1 VACEGEGGLA
11 EEEWGLVFAG
21 WIFEL
26 NSRGLG
32 ASMISRRILRVIGF
46 GFVLSFAAMVQAK
59 TVTLGSADNRTDVSL
74 NLGDTLVVELSSGDV
89 NGFGW
94 VLHLP
99 KESGL
104 SALNGDVV
112 PANKKAAVPVKI
124 SRFRFNAAKVGDSS
138 LVLGFETEDKV
149 AGAAPQDTSAYSVR
163 VHIAAGAPRVGT
175 AILLGVYKGTLP
187 CADCEGLDT
196 VLRLYAKGKFDTTYA
211 FYVRTQ
217 TYRGAPKG
225 DVTFSDRGDWAV
237 LRGDA
242 EDDNATVYQL
252 NPDDEQHSEALL
264 VQDGGA
270 SLVQLGRDLEAI
282 DTTMNVTLKRV
293 P

>member
-1 VACEGEGGLA
+1 
-11 EEEWGLVFAG
+11 
-21 WIFEL
+21 
-26 NSRGLG
+26 
-32 ASMISRRILRVIGF
+32 MILRRALVVMGF
-46 GFVLSFAAMVQAK
+46 GFVLTFAAAVQAK

-94 VLHLP
+94 VLHLA

-104 SALNGDVV
+104 SALNNDVV
-112 PANKKAAVPVKI
+112 PADKKAAVPGKI
-124 SRFRFNAAKVGDSS
+124 NRFRFNAAKVGDSA
-138 LVLGFETEDKV
+138 LVFGFETAEKV
-149 AGAAPQDTSAYSVR
+149 PGAAPQDTSAYSVR
-163 VHIAAGAPRVGT
+163 VHIVAGAPRVGT
-175 AILLGVYKGTLP
+175 AILLGTYKGTLP

-196 VLRLYAKGKFDTTYA
+196 VLRLYAKSKFDTTYA
-211 FYVRTQ
+211 YYVRTQ

-225 DVTFSDRGDWAV
+225 DVTYSDRGDWTV

-242 EDDNATVYQL
+242 DDDNATVYQL
-252 NPDDEQHSEALL
+252 NPDDEQHAEALL

-270 SLVQLGRDLEAI
+270 SLVQLGKDLEAI

-293 P
+293 GSGQ

>member
-1 VACEGEGGLA
+1 MAFRKILMVVALVALAGG
-11 EEEWGLVFAG
+11 
-21 WIFEL
+21 
-26 NSRGLG
+26 
-32 ASMISRRILRVIGF
+32 
-46 GFVLSFAAMVQAK
+46 AAIHAK

-104 SALNGDVV
+104 TALNNEVLSVD
-112 PANKKAAVPVKI
+112 KKSTVPVQVK
-124 SRFRFNAAKVGDSS
+124 RFRFNAAKVGDSA
-138 LVLGFETEDKV
+138 LVFGFETAEKV
-149 AGAAPQDTSAYSVR
+149 PGAAPQDTSAYSVR
-163 VHIAAGAPRVGT
+163 VHIASGAPRVGT

-196 VLRLYAKGKFDTTYA
+196 VLRLYTKSKVDFTYA
-211 FYVRTQ
+211 YYVRTQ
-217 TYRGAPKG
+217 TYRGATHG
-225 DVTFSDRGDWAV
+225 DVTISDRGEWAL

-242 EDDNATVYQL
+242 DDEDATVYQL
-252 NPDDEQHSEALL
+252 NPDDEKRSEALV
-264 VQDGGA
+264 VQDKGA
-270 SLVQLGRDLEAI
+270 SLMQLDRDIKPI

>member
-1 VACEGEGGLA
+1 MT
-11 EEEWGLVFAG
+11 F
-21 WIFEL
+21 
-26 NSRGLG
+26 
-32 ASMISRRILRVIGF
+32 RRILGVIGV
-46 GFVLSFAAMVQAK
+46 GVVLAFAAVVQAK

-74 NLGDTLVVELSSGDV
+74 NLGDTLVVELSSGDM
-89 NGFGW
+89 NGFEW

-99 KESGL
+99 KDSGL
-104 SALNGDVV
+104 SALNNDVV
-112 PANKKAAVPVKI
+112 PVDKKAAVPVKI
-124 SRFRFNAAKVGDSS
+124 SRFRFNAAKVGDSA
-138 LVLGFETEDKV
+138 LVFGFETAEKI

-163 VHIAAGAPRVGT
+163 AHIALGAPRVGT

-217 TYRGAPKG
+217 TYRGAPHG
-225 DVTFSDRGDWAV
+225 DVTYSDRGDWAV

-242 EDDNATVYQL
+242 DDENATVYQL
-252 NPDDEQHSEALL
+252 KPDSEQGSEALL

-270 SLVQLGRDLEAI
+270 SLMQLGLDLEPI